1 MEKRLK
7 TLWLNEGDK
16 NTKFVH
22 GVAFRKK
29 RNNRILILKDDEDIW
44 YDKAEDV
51 ENVFLAYFHNIFTT
65 SNPSNMKLIF

>member
-1 MEKRLK
+1 MEKRSK

-22 GVAFRKK
+22 GVASSKK
-29 RNNRILILKDDEDIW
+29 KNNGILRHKNDEDIW
-44 YDKAEDV
+44 YDKVEDV
-51 ENVFLAYFHNIFTT
+51 KNVFLAYFHNIFTI